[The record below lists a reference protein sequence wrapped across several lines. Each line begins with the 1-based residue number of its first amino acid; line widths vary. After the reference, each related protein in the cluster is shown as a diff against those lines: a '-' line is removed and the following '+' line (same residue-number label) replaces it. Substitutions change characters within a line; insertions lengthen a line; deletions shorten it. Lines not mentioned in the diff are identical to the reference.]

1 MIMNDLTNFTPT
13 NTFVFSDKKTT
24 REVFKIDIHGC
35 YVPEGVS
42 IDEAAAGVID
52 ALDMYIKNLVDPY
65 KEQRKELLEEL
76 ERLRDINTFNGYDT
90 EITDAVIAKAR
101 GEM

>member
-1 MIMNDLTNFTPT
+1 MNDLTTFTPT
-13 NTFVFSDKKTT
+13 NTFFIFQNSEY
-24 REVFKIDIHGC
+24 REMFRIDSNGC
-35 YVPEGVS
+35 HVPDGVTV
-42 IDEAAAGVID
+42 DEASQSVID
-52 ALDMYIKNLVDPY
+52 ALDIHIKNLVDPY

-76 ERLRDINTFNGYDT
+76 ERLRDINTFNGYNT